1 MITRTAADTKRF
13 TRRFS
18 FTSSARVAWR
28 LILEGTVSPEDAC
41 ILLPSY
47 IGVSD
52 REGSGII
59 DPVDSTNISYA
70 LYQLDD
76 RLRPNLLALEELLKT
91 RKYRLLLVVHYFGIV
106 HVDLIKLKK
115 LCELYGVL
123 LVEDCAHVPHSI
135 FNTTGPGSMGDAAF
149 YSLHKSIAVSSG
161 GILRV
166 NNLNIQLPSPQEG
179 DCCDRVWLEQ
189 YISTDMRAIAN
200 KRRENYKWLV
210 SNLKHVGG
218 ITIMY
223 PDIGDLVPHD
233 FPILVHDGYREKLYF
248 ELMKENFPTMALYY
262 IID

>member
-1 MITRTAADTKRF
+1 
-13 TRRFS
+13 
-18 FTSSARVAWR
+18 
-28 LILEGTVSPEDAC
+28 
-41 ILLPSY
+41 
-47 IGVSD
+47 
-52 REGSGII
+52 
-59 DPVDSTNISYA
+59 
-70 LYQLDD
+70 
-76 RLRPNLLALEELLKT
+76 
-91 RKYRLLLVVHYFGIV
+91 
-106 HVDLIKLKK
+106 
-115 LCELYGVL
+115 
-123 LVEDCAHVPHSI
+123 
-135 FNTTGPGSMGDAAF
+135 MGDAAF

-218 ITIMY
+218 MTIMY